1 MGLTEVRSAIARLWE
16 NKAVIADLGKESKF
30 YWNSELNQW
39 VEVGKEHL
47 VKPKEPLP
55 PPPIDRMKP
64 EEPTETTQPASLT
77 DVLMRPPQYQI
88 PRPPCRPSVRG
99 VRVMPVAPQGAPHV
113 DHANAEVLHNN
124 SPPCR
129 PSDGDV
135 HVMPVAPQSA
145 PQVDHAN
152 VEVLHNKSPPCRP
165 SDGDVHVMPVAPQ
178 GAPQVDHANVEAL
191 ATANYEKFH
200 MLPEGTS
207 TVAEMAN
214 SSAGLQG
221 WAAAHLDD
229 PQAPAEAAQVDNA
242 KASLGELRREIAET
256 RRRAI
261 MARHAQSLRMA
272 RQQAW
277 NACLRRGLARA
288 PLPYVSQELH
298 LALSSLEKHQDTE
311 PQHVLDVM
319 RMLWVTTFD
328 DGAVSRFLTEAGLTT
343 VIAVL
348 RAQMNSD
355 AEVQIAGFG
364 VLHNVAQDEVQ
375 RASVIEA
382 GGLTLIVEAM
392 RQYSNNDELLQ
403 IGWQT
408 LFALAVSH
416 ELKSSILASGAGAEA
431 ERLAARL
438 SALLSAG
445 QCGKSTEEAA
455 RWGWK
460 LQEIL
465 DYEVF

>member
-152 VEVLHNKSPPCRP
+152 VE
-165 SDGDVHVMPVAPQ
+165 
-178 GAPQVDHANVEAL
+178 AL

-207 TVAEMAN
+207 TVAQMAN

>member
-1 MGLTEVRSAIARLWE
+1 MAQCGCSSCFAFFVPQRR
-16 NKAVIADLGKESKF
+16 
-30 YWNSELNQW
+30 
-39 VEVGKEHL
+39 
-47 VKPKEPLP
+47 
-55 PPPIDRMKP
+55 P
-64 EEPTETTQPASLT
+64 EEAQ
-77 DVLMRPPQYQI
+77 
-88 PRPPCRPSVRG
+88 
-99 VRVMPVAPQGAPHV
+99 
-113 DHANAEVLHNN
+113 
-124 SPPCR
+124 
-129 PSDGDV
+129 
-135 HVMPVAPQSA
+135 
-145 PQVDHAN
+145 
-152 VEVLHNKSPPCRP
+152 
-165 SDGDVHVMPVAPQ
+165 
-178 GAPQVDHANVEAL
+178 AL
-191 ATANYEKFH
+191 ARASYEQFH

-207 TVAEMAN
+207 TVAQMAN

-328 DGAVSRFLTEAGLTT
+328 DGAVSRFLTEAGLTR

-348 RAQMNSD
+348 RAHMNSD

-375 RASVIEA
+375 RASVIQA

>member
-99 VRVMPVAPQGAPHV
+99 VRVMPVAPQGAP
-113 DHANAEVLHNN
+113 
-124 SPPCR
+124 
-129 PSDGDV
+129 
-135 HVMPVAPQSA
+135 
-145 PQVDHAN
+145 
-152 VEVLHNKSPPCRP
+152 
-165 SDGDVHVMPVAPQ
+165 
-178 GAPQVDHANVEAL
+178 QVDHANVEAL

-207 TVAEMAN
+207 TVAQMAN

-328 DGAVSRFLTEAGLTT
+328 DGAVSRFLTEAGLTR

-348 RAQMNSD
+348 RAHMNSD

-375 RASVIEA
+375 RASVIQA

>member
-135 HVMPVAPQSA
+135 HVMPVAPQ
-145 PQVDHAN
+145 
-152 VEVLHNKSPPCRP
+152 
-165 SDGDVHVMPVAPQ
+165 

-207 TVAEMAN
+207 TVAQMAN